1 MDSNKRTK
9 GVDFDRNR
17 RIQKQVEKLF
27 EVDPETFLIC
37 LGDLNGRL
45 KTLEPSIETDCNGR
59 MIENWI
65 SNFNLYHLNR
75 TVECI
80 GKYTFNTVNGK
91 SAIDHILTNDK
102 MYMGYKGMHIYEDRS
117 LVDIKT
123 DHCLVRAWFKIGP
136 TSKTTWKKRKWKKV
150 TIIKKDEESLSTFR
164 ETFKKQIG
172 KKTSFN
178 KYMEKMKTVLK
189 FTLKKE
195 KRICTGRK

>member
-27 EVDPETFLIC
+27 EVDPETSLIC

-45 KTLEPSIETDCNGR
+45 KTLESNIETDCNDK

-65 SNFNLYHLNR
+65 SNFNLNNLNQ
-75 TVECI
+75 TPECI
-80 GKYTFNTVNGK
+80 GKYTFSTINRK

-102 MYMGYKGMHIYEDRS
+102 MYMGYKGKYIDEEKS

-123 DHCLVRAWFKIGP
+123 DHYLVRA
-136 TSKTTWKKRKWKKV
+136 
-150 TIIKKDEESLSTFR
+150 
-164 ETFKKQIG
+164 
-172 KKTSFN
+172 
-178 KYMEKMKTVLK
+178 
-189 FTLKKE
+189 
-195 KRICTGRK
+195 